1 MQNGILSVTIWK
13 LFPEANCNWQTNLG
27 IILDSIFKDEI
38 ANVSVIVYSNMGEDN
53 FYIQKYFA
61 ALV

>member
-13 LFPEANCNWQTNLG
+13 LFPEANCNWQT
-27 IILDSIFKDEI
+27 KDEI